1 MPDLAKTRRSLIDQ
15 VLANLHVLAEGQTPS
30 AEDVA
35 KVDRII
41 DPVFAQ
47 LAARDV
53 IYVPDGG
60 AEGPSGGEID
70 PACFLQLA
78 HIVAHRCAGSFGQAS
93 DPALAALA
101 GVAEDELRDVGRP
114 ASTRKTLSI
123 DRALR
128 STRPRG
134 VI

>member
-1 MPDLAKTRRSLIDQ
+1 MPHLAKTRRALIDQ

-47 LAARDV
+47 LAARD
-53 IYVPDGG
+53 ITYVPDGG
-60 AEGPSGGEID
+60 EEGPGGGAID
-70 PACFLQLA
+70 PASFLQLA

-93 DPALAALA
+93 DPTLAALA
-101 GVAEDELRDVGRP
+101 CVAEYERGESGGP
-114 ASTRKTLSI
+114 ASTRRTLCV
-123 DRALR
+123 DRALGPM
-128 STRPRG
+128 RPRR

>member
-1 MPDLAKTRRSLIDQ
+1 MPDLAKTRRALIDQ
-15 VLANLHVLAEGQTPS
+15 VLANLHVLAEGQTPA

-53 IYVPDGG
+53 TYVPDGG
-60 AEGPSGGEID
+60 VEGPSGGAID

-78 HIVAHRCAGSFGQAS
+78 HIVAHRCAGSFAQAS

-101 GVAEDELRDVGRP
+101 SIAEDELGEIGRP
-114 ASTRKTLSI
+114 ASTRKTLSV

-128 STRPRG
+128 SMRPRRG
-134 VI
+134 V